1 MNMDLAAL
9 RTQWSDVL
17 DYLERLDRM
26 AWIAYFDARLSALD
40 GSTLHL
46 DFSDSRKFAGNLEY
60 ENIRDGH
67 VKSLVQAIQAVAGI
81 DLKIV
86 DGK

>member
-1 MNMDLAAL
+1 MNMDLATL
-9 RTQWSDVL
+9 RAQWSDVL

-26 AWIAYFDARLSALD
+26 AWIAFFDARLSTLD

-46 DFSDSRKFAGNLEY
+46 DFSDSRKFGGNLEY
-60 ENIRDGH
+60 ENIRDRH
-67 VKSLVQAIQAVAGI
+67 MKSLATAIQAVAGI
-81 DLKIV
+81 EITIV